1 MAGLSWHHLRVIRRT
16 PLINQHNLALI
27 PMHKARNGGKKA
39 AKLVFLFSC
48 MQLLL
53 GQKKVVMSSL
63 ALCNMHMV
71 CNGGVKLCKTL
82 FGPPILSSVIA
93 ITTLSCLFQTGYV
106 NKEASKANSNNTS

>member
-1 MAGLSWHHLRVIRRT
+1 MGE
-16 PLINQHNLALI
+16 
-27 PMHKARNGGKKA
+27 KKA

-53 GQKKVVMSSL
+53 GQKKVVSL

-106 NKEASKANSNNTS
+106 KKLQKQTATTQAS